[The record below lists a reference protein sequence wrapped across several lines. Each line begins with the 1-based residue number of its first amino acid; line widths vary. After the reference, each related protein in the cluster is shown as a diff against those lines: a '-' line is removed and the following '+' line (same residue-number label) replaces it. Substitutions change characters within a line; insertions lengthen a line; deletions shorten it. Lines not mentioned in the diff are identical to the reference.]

1 MLQQPGPGPQLGPA
15 RTWLARLLLL
25 GARRRKARSPVCC
38 GDTAPAPQLIS
49 AGNNIIATVVIAAT
63 LRHAPPRT
71 VDYVADILQ
80 KQLIV
85 WRLTAGVNKFATMM
99 QC

>member
-1 MLQQPGPGPQLGPA
+1 M
-15 RTWLARLLLL
+15 
-25 GARRRKARSPVCC
+25 C
-38 GDTAPAPQLIS
+38 DTAPAPQLIS

-85 WRLTAGVNKFATMM
+85 WRLTAGVNKFATKM

>member
-1 MLQQPGPGPQLGPA
+1 MQ
-15 RTWLARLLLL
+15 
-25 GARRRKARSPVCC
+25 C

-49 AGNNIIATVVIAAT
+49 AGNNIITTVVIAAT
-63 LRHAPPRT
+63 LPPPRT

-85 WRLTAGVNKFATMM
+85 WRLTSDNKFATKM